1 LLVHTVT
8 VSANVGGDGVLGR
21 LPTFLV
27 IGAMKCG
34 TTSLYRYLAAH
45 PEIGMSPR
53 KEIEFFSDDSNWARG
68 GDWYREHF
76 QDLAGALAVGECST
90 GYTKFPT
97 HPDAPTRIA
106 ELLPNAKLVY
116 LVRDPVERIRSH
128 YEHNALAGWE
138 RLPIEVAVLE
148 NPEYLDITRY
158 ATQLRRYLEHFDA
171 SQILVM
177 DSATLRHHRRA
188 AIAHIYEFLDVDD
201 SWWDATLEE
210 EHYVTAQR
218 PELRS
223 VTRWVVASRQF
234 TWARRLV
241 PPQLRTKIAR
251 SSVAT
256 RERHQ
261 EQTPDEGSAASSL
274 RHSIMDRLEDDI
286 TDLRALAAEVFG
298 CDDLGS
304 TWPLS

>member
-1 LLVHTVT
+1 MHTVT
-8 VSANVGGDGVLGR
+8 VSTNAGDDGVLGP

-34 TTSLYRYLAAH
+34 TTSLYRYLADH

-53 KEIEFFSDDSNWARG
+53 KEIEFFSDDANWARG

-76 QDLAGALAVGECST
+76 QDFAGALAVGECST
-90 GYTKFPT
+90 GYTKFPAY
-97 HPDAPTRIA
+97 PDAPARIA

-116 LVRDPVERIRSH
+116 LVRDPVARIRSH
-128 YEHNALAGWE
+128 YEHSVLAGRE
-138 RLPIEVAVLE
+138 RLPIELAVLE
-148 NPEYLDITRY
+148 NPEYLDISRY

-177 DSATLRHHRRA
+177 DSATLRHDRRA
-188 AIAHIYEFLDVDD
+188 AIANIYEFLDVDD
-201 SWWDATLEE
+201 SWWDAALEE

-218 PELRS
+218 PELRGI
-223 VTRWVVASRQF
+223 TRWIVTSRHT

-256 RERHQ
+256 REQHRQ
-261 EQTPDEGSAASSL
+261 QAPDEDSAASSL
-274 RHSIMDRLEDDI
+274 RRSIMDRLQDDI
-286 TDLRALAAEVFG
+286 TDLRSLAIDVFG
-298 CDDLGS
+298 CEDLGS
-304 TWPLS
+304 TWPSS